1 MCAVF
6 VGETRFPRDFKRYSR
21 QYSFLELDCE
31 PGSVPGKSK
40 LQSCAATAPEGFVF
54 SLVVP
59 GAIANLG
66 TGEESAKAWK
76 SAQQVARVLRARWW
90 VVRTPSDVRPTTR
103 ARQELGALFE
113 RLKES
118 GMRVAWEPRG
128 LWESDTAG
136 ATADALGVY
145 LVQDVGRELPRAGKV
160 LYTRLLALGKAARI
174 GLSLADRVAQRAHA
188 FEEAFVAVEGK
199 GAQEIQKALGAEQA
213 LDELDAQVDE
223 LELEGDDASAEEHDE
238 GDLDDEDQDDGLDED
253 DEDDEEA

>member
-1 MCAVF
+1 MSPVF
-6 VGETRFPRDFKRYSR
+6 VGETRFPRDFKRYAR

-59 GAIANLG
+59 SAIANLG
-66 TGEESAKAWK
+66 TGEEAAKAWK

-145 LVQDVGRELPRAGKV
+145 LVQDVGREVPRAGKV

-188 FEEAFVAVEGK
+188 FEEAFIAVEGK
-199 GAQEIQKALGAEQA
+199 GAQEIQKALGAERA
-213 LDELDAQVDE
+213 LDALDA
-223 LELEGDDASAEEHDE
+223 DA
-238 GDLDDEDQDDGLDED
+238 
-253 DEDDEEA
+253 